1 MYKRQVF
8 NNYIASDVRRLGAT
22 IDIEHSNIRF
32 MGNLTLNLWDCG
44 GQDAFMENYLSRQKE
59 HVFGNVAVLIY
70 VFDVESREFNA
81 DLIGYSRIVRAIE
94 ENTGTGS
101 KGREG
106 CRIWVLVHKMD
117 LLDSAIRPQIFAE
130 RCAAIQKASEGFSKS
145 VQFFQ
150 TSIWDETLYRAWT
163 HIIRN
168 LIPNATAID
177 DTLQKLS
184 RAMQARECVLYERT
198 TCLQVAKVTRGS
210 ESANPDANRFE
221 NMSSVLKTHK
231 QSLARHTSLPAS
243 SANFTTLEIKT
254 PRFMF
259 FVTRMTENTNLAV
272 VIPPSEQVFNVAR
285 ANLEEARERFGRLD
299 VMSKVCLLYTSPSPR
314 D

>member
-1 MYKRQVF
+1 MSSSARRSKQRKVLLMGKSGAGKSSMRSIVF

-81 DLIGYSRIVRAIE
+81 DLIGYSRIIRAIE
-94 ENTGTGS
+94 EFTGTG
-101 KGREG
+101 GRGKEG
-106 CRIWVLVHKMD
+106 CRVWVLIHKMD
-117 LLDSAIRPQIFAE
+117 LIDEDDRAKIFAE
-130 RCAAIQKASEGFSKS
+130 RCNLIRKASEGYANT

-168 LIPNATAID
+168 LIPNSVAID
-177 DTLQKLS
+177 ETLQRLAQ
-184 RAMQARECVLYERT
+184 AMDARECVLYERT
-198 TCLQVAKVTRGS
+198 TCLQVAKVTRGP
-210 ESANPDANRFE
+210 ELENPDPNRFE
-221 NMSSVLKTHK
+221 GISSVLKTHK
-231 QSLARHTSLPAS
+231 QSLA
-243 SANFTTLEIKT
+243 
-254 PRFMF
+254 
-259 FVTRMTENTNLAV
+259 
-272 VIPPSEQVFNVAR
+272 
-285 ANLEEARERFGRLD
+285 
-299 VMSKVCLLYTSPSPR
+299 
-314 D
+314 